1 MNASGARFKPG
12 DRVRVRMADP
22 PGHIRTPFYVRGK
35 RGWVEDYHGAFRN
48 PEELAYGKDGLPL
61 KPLYLVGFKQTDLW
75 DRYAESRG
83 RHVVRRHL
91 RALARTGRAGWPAT
105 LRRMP

>member
-1 MNASGARFKPG
+1 MNATGARFKPG

-48 PEELAYGKDGLPL
+48 PEELAYGQDGLPP

-75 DRYAESRG
+75 DRYAES
-83 RHVVRRHL
+83 
-91 RALARTGRAGWPAT
+91 PSDT
-105 LRRMP
+105 LYVDIYEHWLEPDEPDGPPR